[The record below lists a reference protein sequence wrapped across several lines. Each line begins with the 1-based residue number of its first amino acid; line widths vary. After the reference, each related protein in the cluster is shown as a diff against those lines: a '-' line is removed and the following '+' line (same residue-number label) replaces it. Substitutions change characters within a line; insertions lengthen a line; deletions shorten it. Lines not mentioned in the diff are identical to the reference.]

1 MGSVDPRAPASDDV
15 GRFDAAIKG
24 IGIDP
29 AFQPIVALPG
39 GQVVGFEALARWPV
53 LDDPQPQR
61 VFAHATDHGG
71 LDRLDRTCIEAAL
84 RGALHD
90 GQPEGTL
97 LLVNC
102 EPTSA
107 YVGPGALSVLAE
119 ARDHFRVTF
128 EFTERSLL
136 AHPRALL
143 RKLAD
148 VRADGFFVALDD
160 VGAHPDSLALLDVI
174 RPDIVKLDL
183 ALVQSNPSRDQARTM
198 SAVLAHHERTG
209 AVILAEGIETDDHLE
224 QALALGA
231 TLGQGFKFGPAGA
244 IDDAA
249 TAWTMPSDRN
259 VVEVESRSP
268 FEVVTQTHPIR
279 TARKDT
285 LVAFSRHIETQA
297 WHAAD
302 PPMLM
307 AALQRGRHLTRATH
321 ACYEELAGRLPL
333 VAVFGVDL
341 PEDPG
346 SGLRYVPLA
355 SSDPL
360 CREWAVVMLGPH
372 TAAALLA
379 HEHDSSAAE
388 VVPDQERRFDLVM
401 THDRALVTSCARSLL
416 DRMR

>member
-1 MGSVDPRAPASDDV
+1 MGSVNPRAPASDDV
-15 GRFDAAIKG
+15 GRFDAAIEG

-53 LDDPQPQR
+53 LDDPQPQQ

-360 CREWAVVMLGPH
+360 CQEWAVVMLGPH

-379 HEHDSSAAE
+379 HEHDSSAAK
-388 VVPDQERRFDLVM
+388 VVPDYERRFDLVM

>member
-1 MGSVDPRAPASDDV
+1 MADLNPRAPTSDDV
-15 GRFDAAIKG
+15 GRLDAAIDG

-39 GQVVGFEALARWPV
+39 EQVIGFEALARWPV
-53 LDDPQPQR
+53 LDDPRPQR

-71 LDRLDRTCIEAAL
+71 LDRLDQTCIKAAL

-90 GQPEGTL
+90 DQPVGTL
-97 LLVNC
+97 LMVNC

-107 YVGPGALSVLAE
+107 YVGPTDFSVLE
-119 ARDHFRVTF
+119 RARNHFRVTF

-160 VGAHPDSLALLDVI
+160 GGAHPDSLAWLDVI

-244 IDDAA
+244 IDDEAM
-249 TAWTMPSDRN
+249 AWTMPSERN
-259 VVEVESRSP
+259 LVGVESRSP
-268 FEVVTQTHPIR
+268 FEVVTETHPIR

-307 AALQRGRHLTRATH
+307 AALQRGRHLTPATH
-321 ACYEELAGRLPL
+321 ACYEDLATRLPL
-333 VAVFGVDL
+333 VAVFGADL

-355 SSDPL
+355 PSDPL

-379 HEHDSSAAE
+379 REQDSPDAE
-388 VVPDQERRFDLVM
+388 AVPDHERRFDLVM